1 MSNYATV
8 AQLQA
13 HVGTA
18 VYDQLTD
25 LAGGTTA
32 DDAVGQQRLDDAEA
46 EINARLGQRYQT
58 PVDVS
63 VDASLANTLRWF
75 TLAIAAYRAF
85 MAHPSRPRARQTV
98 QEEYRNVMARLEE
111 IAKGMA
117 ALPGAVALPSPASSG
132 PVVAVSGSDRVMT
145 DEALSGL

>member
-1 MSNYATV
+1 MSSYATL
-8 AQLQA
+8 AQFKA

-32 DDAVGQQRLDDAEA
+32 DDAVGQQRIDDAEA

-63 VDASLANTLRWF
+63 VDASLANTLRWY

-85 MAHPSRPRARQTV
+85 MTHPHRPRPRQSI
-98 QEEYRNVMARLEE
+98 QEEYRNVMARLDE

-117 ALPGAVALPSPASSG
+117 ALPGAAALPSPVTSG
-132 PVVAVSGSDRVMT
+132 PPAIVGGSERVFT
-145 DEALSGL
+145 DDALRGL